1 MVILDLVTSWA
12 RALKA
17 ARRTQGLED
26 TGKEP
31 SRSWVAKM
39 LLAEH
44 SPIRLVEY
52 EWVWPSI
59 KQWITVH
66 LVRHHIGCEKFVHSQ
81 REDRRD
87 LQVPR
92 DELPQGAENDMMMT
106 ANAQALINISR
117 KRLCSCASPET
128 RAKWQEVKDAITEK
142 DPVMASR
149 MVPECQYR
157 GFCPEFA
164 KDNCGYYMSDAY
176 IKQRL
181 DYCCKMKPQEWAPII
196 EGQYMIST
204 NGVIIPK
211 AQYDGLKEGQYVYFK
226 DSPVLYI
233 YTQME
238 RRISVSLDGRILHTV
253 DVLMTK
259 AFNRRWRF
267 PKNKNVFD
275 LDIENISDS
284 IIDKGE

>member
-52 EWVWPSI
+52 EWVWSSI

-87 LQVPR
+87 LEVPR

-128 RAKWQEVKDAITEK
+128 RAKWQEVKDAIAEK
-142 DPVMASR
+142 DPVMATR

-164 KDNCGYYMSDAY
+164 KNNCGYFLSDAY
-176 IKQRL
+176 VKQRL
-181 DYCCKMKPQEWAPII
+181 DYCSKMKNQEWRKIFN
-196 EGQYMIST
+196 YNYISN
-204 NGVIIPK
+204 NGIVITPEM
-211 AQYDGLKEGQYVYFK
+211 YDSLEDGTYIYFN
-226 DSPVLYI
+226 DSPFTYKYI
-233 YTQME
+233 NGTIRVDFGYGQPAHVGMLMCNAFG
-238 RRISVSLDGRILHTV
+238 RRYCH
-253 DVLMTK
+253 
-259 AFNRRWRF
+259 
-267 PKNKNVFD
+267 PKNRNIFD
-275 LDIENISDS
+275 LDIDNMSD
-284 IIDKGE
+284 DM

>member
-1 MVILDLVTSWA
+1 MSKLDLTVVTSWA

-26 TGKEP
+26 NQKEP
-31 SRSWVAKM
+31 SRPWVAKM

-44 SPIRLVEY
+44 SPIRLKEY

-59 KQWITVH
+59 KQWVTVH
-66 LVRHHIGCEKFVHSQ
+66 LVRHFIGCEKFVHSQ
-81 REDRRD
+81 RQDRRK
-87 LQVPR
+87 LEVPR

-117 KRLCSCASPET
+117 KRLCSCASSET
-128 RAKWQEVKDAITEK
+128 RAKWQEVKDAIQEK

-157 GFCPEFA
+157 GFCTEFY

-181 DYCCKMKPQEWAPII
+181 DYCCKLKEQRWASYNDG
-196 EGQYMIST
+196 EYMVSS
-204 NGVIIPK
+204 NGVIITPE
-211 AQYDGLKEGQYVYFK
+211 QYESLDMGDYVYFRE
-226 DSPVLYI
+226 SPI
-233 YTQME
+233 TYTFDFGCVAALLGE
-238 RRISVSLDGRILHTV
+238 GRKVRV
-253 DVLMTK
+253 DMLVAAVFDRK
-259 AFNRRWRF
+259 WCQ
-267 PKNKNVFD
+267 PKNKNAFD
-275 LDIENISDS
+275 LDIDNISVEK
-284 IIDKGE
+284 IKGD